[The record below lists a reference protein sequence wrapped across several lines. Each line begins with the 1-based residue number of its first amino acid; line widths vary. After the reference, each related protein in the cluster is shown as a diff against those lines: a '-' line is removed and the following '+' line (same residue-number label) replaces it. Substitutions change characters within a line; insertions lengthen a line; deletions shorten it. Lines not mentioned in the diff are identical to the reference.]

1 MTPMTDRN
9 RTIALLGGLAL
20 VLLITAAILYA
31 ALAGR
36 PLDSFMPTLLGFA
49 TPTIVALL
57 SAAGVRTDL
66 HKVKETV
73 AEVHEQVN
81 GNYASVVTENR
92 RLHNVIEEIAAD
104 TTGFPVIDPADLEAG
119 DRPTPSS
126 AKHRKDDPMPVTP
139 YTDLHA
145 TSAAPVELIAQTA
158 PTEVVADTARR
169 TISGLAVPYNVSGH
183 PSSGPATIAAGAIG
197 LPSDLKRVKLF
208 RDHRRPD
215 GSGQPVGWLTGVEN
229 TDAGL
234 RCTFKV
240 ADGPEG
246 DQALADA
253 AGVRDGLSVE
263 LTDVTRDG
271 VTVTAASLA
280 AVALV
285 AVPAFADARVET
297 ISAAAAPGAP
307 IPPAPAPAAA
317 PAVPPVIA
325 PAPAPAA
332 TAPAG
337 LIYAT
342 ARPAP
347 LTFDRV
353 AEVVTAIAQGRTD
366 ADLHAALADIKR
378 SEHAWVSQEGWLGE
392 LWSGVDYQRTIV
404 PLLGTKPLNHWRISG
419 WRWKTKPQ
427 VADYAGDKAEIPT
440 NTVETETVDAE
451 AKRLAGG
458 HDLDRKFFDF
468 GDTEFVASYFRAMAE
483 SYALQTDQKA
493 AASIVAAAFDGGTA
507 PDLLRAVAKAR
518 FIVKRGA
525 RTNPTFVLMGD
536 DTMQTLLDYGQFDV
550 PAFLAQLGID
560 PRNFTSS
567 EIVPEGEVFVGAR
580 QALDFYELPGSPI
593 RVQAEHVA
601 HGGRDAALFGY
612 WGTLLH
618 STAGVVRV
626 RIADAG
632 TTAP

>member
-1 MTPMTDRN
+1 MTERN
-9 RTIALLGGLAL
+9 RTIALIGGLAL
-20 VLLITAAILYA
+20 ILLIVAAILYGVVA
-31 ALAGR
+31 RR
-36 PLDSFMPTLLGFA
+36 PLDSFVPTLLGFA

-57 SAAGVRTDL
+57 TAAGVRTEL
-66 HKVKETV
+66 GQVKQTV
-73 AEVHEQVN
+73 AQVHEQVN
-81 GNYASVVTENR
+81 GNYSSVVTENR
-92 RLHNVIEEIAAD
+92 RLHSVIE
-104 TTGFPVIDPADLEAG
+104 DLAG
-119 DRPTPSS
+119 DAGATAAIAPETP
-126 AKHRKDDPMPVTP
+126 AKHRKDPTMPATP
-139 YTDLHA
+139 TSADLHA
-145 TSAAPVELIAQTA
+145 ADTTAVELIAQSA
-158 PTEVVADTARR
+158 PTQVGADTTSR
-169 TISGLAVPYNVSGH
+169 TITGLAVPYNVAGT

-197 LPSDLKRVKLF
+197 VPSELKRVKLF

-215 GSGQPVGWLTGVEN
+215 GSGQPVGWLTGIEN

-271 VTVTAASLA
+271 ITVTAASLA

-285 AVPAFADARVET
+285 PTPAFADARVET
-297 ISAAAAPGAP
+297 ISASAAPGQP
-307 IPPAPAPAAA
+307 IPPAPAISPM
-317 PAVPPVIA
+317 VIP

-347 LTFDRV
+347 LTFERV

-404 PLLGTKPLNHWRISG
+404 PLLGTKPLTHWRING
-419 WRWKTKPQ
+419 WRWITKPK
-427 VADYAGDKAEIPT
+427 VADYAGDKTEIPT

-451 AKRLAGG
+451 AKRIAGG

-493 AASIVAAAFDGGTA
+493 ANAIVAAAFDGGSA

-536 DTMQTLLDYGQFDV
+536 DTLQGLLDYGQFDV
-550 PAFLAQLGID
+550 PAFLTQLGIE

-567 EIVPEGEVFVGAR
+567 EIIPEGAVYVGAK

-618 STAGVVRV
+618 STAGVVKV
-626 RIADAG
+626 SITPPAAG
-632 TTAP
+632 GGA